1 MVNEIRNERELKKV
15 LKNVFEKQ
23 SMAVERITANQ
34 TLTNPEKVILIEHHC
49 VENLDDLMGLLH
61 EKIKFG
67 NEKKVEKIKKEEKI
81 KPENDESPEKVKKEE
96 NDDDDSWDDES

>member
-23 SMAVERITANQ
+23 AMAIERITANQ
-34 TLTNPEKVILIEHHC
+34 TLTNPEKVILIEHHSS
-49 VENLDDLMGLLH
+49 ENLDDLMGLLH

-67 NEKKVEKIKKEEKI
+67 NEKKVEKPKKEEKI
-81 KPENDESPEKVKKEE
+81 KPENDEEVEKIKPE
-96 NDDDDSWDDES
+96 NDDDDSWDDET